1 MSARPRPVRYHSRA
15 RVQRLGAGGRSPR
28 QPRPRSL
35 GIATIAEALE
45 ELPLLRAAAETG
57 TIAGCK
63 LREIVRKASEE
74 TEARWLDS
82 AERYNARIIA
92 RLVSQCRDGEL
103 PPSDD
108 SDDRDPVESRLTVV
122 LTRETMELFQ
132 RANQQLSEEAGRRLS
147 MEELFQSFAMAVLA
161 GSPFPEEDAKERIL
175 AAIRKDVA
183 AQAEPTWVAP
193 WVAVAATEESCPTD
207 SRLEVARQTP
217 AHWANPSLR
226 FSGTARAVTPKQREE
241 IVRRDA
247 YRCSNP
253 CCHYQL
259 WLEVHHIVFFCNGG
273 ATVPDNLL
281 TLCSRCHRNLH
292 EGKLHVTGPAPRELV
307 WTNQWGEPLGTAAT
321 VFACPISAALP
332 DGALTA

>member
-108 SDDRDPVESRLTVV
+108 SDDRDPVESRLTVRGRASEPTSLGQSV
-122 LTRETMELFQ
+122 FPLFRDSPRSDSQ
-132 RANQQLSEEAGRRLS
+132 AARRDRASRRLS
-147 MEELFQSFAMAVLA
+147 LLK
-161 GSPFPEEDAKERIL
+161 PLLPL
-175 AAIRKDVA
+175 
-183 AQAEPTWVAP
+183 P
-193 WVAVAATEESCPTD
+193 
-207 SRLEVARQTP
+207 
-217 AHWANPSLR
+217 
-226 FSGTARAVTPKQREE
+226 ARA
-241 IVRRDA
+241 
-247 YRCSNP
+247 
-253 CCHYQL
+253 
-259 WLEVHHIVFFCNGG
+259 
-273 ATVPDNLL
+273 
-281 TLCSRCHRNLH
+281 
-292 EGKLHVTGPAPRELV
+292 
-307 WTNQWGEPLGTAAT
+307 
-321 VFACPISAALP
+321 
-332 DGALTA
+332 